1 MRRYLPVVPLLA
13 LAAVVCVFLS
23 VERPQNSTPG
33 SGAASVNQKLSDLIV
48 AAPIS
53 HKNLTIF
60 PVFSKTAKTDDRYI
74 TLDDGLAAGTVE
86 IYEIGSDGRRMRNVN
101 ANAPAQPAVPEENV
115 AAPASQSD
123 VASNDPNLSDPFAGS
138 EQVGVNVSSAEVN
151 RLMLVNRSGKPLYLM
166 PGEVIVG
173 GSQDRTIAN
182 EHIIAS
188 SDKPV
193 SIDVFCVEHGR
204 WGSRD
209 GSAGESVIAGVANSN
224 RAVGFDPV
232 AARALSEKAQ
242 KGLFVLSAGNLN
254 KAARLAVQD
263 AGDQGKVWEEVAQT
277 IQPGTV
283 VGMSAPSYSTGS
295 FTANFASA
303 DVAMQLEP
311 YLTVLYKP
319 VAERDN
325 VVGVVVAI
333 NGKIE
338 AVDVFESTPLFRKLW
353 PKLLKSYAL
362 DAAGAAHEVAGKS
375 MPTTSVS
382 DARDFLK
389 KSLFANVAKSETTPG
404 GLTVTRRETDG
415 VISFSAGDTGI
426 WGGATAKP
434 GGFVGG
440 GFGGAVHTSGFAVRS
455 ATSP

>member
-23 VERPQNSTPG
+23 VERPQKSTLG
-33 SGAASVNQKLSDLIV
+33 SGAAFVNQQLSDLIV
-48 AAPIS
+48 AAPIN

-60 PVFSKTAKTDDRYI
+60 PIFSKTAKTDDLYI

-86 IYEIGSDGRRMRNVN
+86 IYEVGSDGRRMRREN
-101 ANAPAQPAVPEENV
+101 ANNAAPVQPAVPQANTQQPV
-115 AAPASQSD
+115 AEQGA
-123 VASNDPNLSDPFAGS
+123 ASNRDVQEVPFIDGP
-138 EQVGVNVSSAEVN
+138 QNSAEVN

-188 SDKPV
+188 NDKPV

-204 WGSRD
+204 WGGRE
-209 GSAGESVIAGVANSN
+209 GEAGETVIAGVVNANLD
-224 RAVGFDPV
+224 VGFMQGSRTV
-232 AARALSEKAQ
+232 ARRDSRALAEKANEG
-242 KGLFVLSAGNLN
+242 KFVVSVGSLN
-254 KAARLAVQD
+254 KGARLAVQD
-263 AGDQGKVWEEVAQT
+263 SAEQGKVWEEVEK
-277 IQPGTV
+277 TV
-283 VGMSAPSYSTGS
+283 KNVSPYLETLSLVVDTGS
-295 FTANFASA
+295 FTSNFVGG
-303 DVAMQLEP
+303 DVVKRLDP
-311 YLTVLYKP
+311 YLKELGGP

-325 VVGVVVAI
+325 IVGVVVAI

-338 AVDVFESTPLFRKLW
+338 AVDVFQSTPLFRKLW

-362 DAAGAAHEVAGKS
+362 DAAGAADEVAGKS
-375 MPTTSVS
+375 TPTTSVNDS
-382 DARDFLK
+382 RDFLK

-415 VISFSAGDTGI
+415 VISFSADFDFNIQDG
-426 WGGATAKP
+426 GGAY
-434 GGFVGG
+434 GG
-440 GFGGAVHTSGFAVRS
+440 GGIGGAVHTSGFA
-455 ATSP
+455 AP